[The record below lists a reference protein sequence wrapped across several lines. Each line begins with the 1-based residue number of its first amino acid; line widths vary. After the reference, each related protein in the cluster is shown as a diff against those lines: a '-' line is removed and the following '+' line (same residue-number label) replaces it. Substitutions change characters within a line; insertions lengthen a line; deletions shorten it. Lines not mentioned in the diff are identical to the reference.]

1 MEYLLP
7 CLGSIIL
14 GFYIGFKLAERTYE
28 AFIDREDEAGQG
40 VEVNIRTYKEMSNND
55 VERIVNT
62 CVNESLNNPQYEKN

>member
-7 CLGSIIL
+7 LFGGIIL
-14 GFYIGFKLAERTYE
+14 GFYLGYKLAERMYE

-55 VERIVNT
+55 VEKIVNVRCI
-62 CVNESLNNPQYEKN
+62 CVPPQ

>member
-7 CLGSIIL
+7 LFGGVIL
-14 GFYIGFKLAERTYE
+14 GFYIGFKLAERMYE
-28 AFIDREDEAGQG
+28 AFIYREDEAGQG

-55 VERIVNT
+55 LERVVSN